1 MQAIFSAV
9 FYFVAIPLFPSFLY
23 VGYATVFTM
32 FPVFSLVLDKD
43 VPDRIALTYPEL
55 YKTLQKGRELTFKT
69 YFIWQLISVY
79 QVAITFTALLLT
91 ELLMVAITIRTWHL
105 LMILAEVISLA
116 IYIMALIVM
125 KAYFDSVFL
134 RTIGFVWK
142 VLAITGVSCIPI
154 LILKFIHYKFRPSI
168 YSKLQ

>member
-79 QVAITFTALLLT
+79 Q
-91 ELLMVAITIRTWHL
+91 
-105 LMILAEVISLA
+105 
-116 IYIMALIVM
+116 
-125 KAYFDSVFL
+125 
-134 RTIGFVWK
+134 G
-142 VLAITGVSCIPI
+142 
-154 LILKFIHYKFRPSI
+154 
-168 YSKLQ
+168 

>member
-1 MQAIFSAV
+1 MFFFILGSIITVMQAIFSAV

-79 QVAITFTALLLT
+79 Q
-91 ELLMVAITIRTWHL
+91 
-105 LMILAEVISLA
+105 
-116 IYIMALIVM
+116 
-125 KAYFDSVFL
+125 
-134 RTIGFVWK
+134 G
-142 VLAITGVSCIPI
+142 
-154 LILKFIHYKFRPSI
+154 
-168 YSKLQ
+168 